1 MLVAVWSWH
10 PQNRPGVLH
19 SAVEC
24 DAEVKEAV
32 EVSSLQPNH
41 PGVSQLVVG
50 DSVCFV
56 LVAVTVGTV
65 VLDLLVV
72 VVSSLQP
79 NHPGVL
85 HVDVDVVVVVLLV
98 VVPVVVV
105 VSSKHPHHPGVLQ
118 VEVRV
123 FVLVVEEEV
132 VDVLVLFP
140 VTSFHKG
147 QS

>member
-1 MLVAVWSWH
+1 M
-10 PQNRPGVLH
+10 
-19 SAVEC
+19 
-24 DAEVKEAV
+24 D
-32 EVSSLQPNH
+32 
-41 PGVSQLVVG
+41 VG
-50 DSVCFV
+50 DSECFV
-56 LVAVTVGTV
+56 FVAVTVGIV
-65 VLDLLVV
+65 VLGLLVV

-85 HVDVDVVVVVLLV
+85 HVDVDVVVAVLLV
-98 VVPVVVV
+98 VVVPEVVV
-105 VSSKHPHHPGVLQ
+105 VSSKHPHHPGVSQ